1 MYDKVIKENKLE
13 KLAKIIRNAILK
25 TITPDQLDT
34 TLEAFN
40 HKKRKRCRVQE
51 KYGENLSMQVVAKRF
66 SSRTNGRNG
75 GLISVYSAV

>member
-25 TITPDQLDT
+25 TITPDQSET

-40 HKKRKRCRVQE
+40 HKK
-51 KYGENLSMQVVAKRF
+51 
-66 SSRTNGRNG
+66 
-75 GLISVYSAV
+75 